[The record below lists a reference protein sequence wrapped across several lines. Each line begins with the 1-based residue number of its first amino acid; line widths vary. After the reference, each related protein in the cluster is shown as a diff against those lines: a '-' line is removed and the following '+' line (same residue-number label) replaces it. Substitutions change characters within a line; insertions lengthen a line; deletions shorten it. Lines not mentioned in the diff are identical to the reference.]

1 MKIRCFRFTFI
12 LVLLVL
18 LAGVLGTA
26 PDTAVAQDSGYSLT
40 ILHTNDVHG
49 RVAEF
54 DGFGSTCSDEDAAE
68 GNCFG
73 GVARRAT
80 MIDQIR
86 SEVDNVILVDGGDQ
100 FQGTLFYTQYK
111 GGAAERF
118 MNALGYDAMVVG
130 NHEFDDGPGTLGS
143 FARGVNFPV
152 LGTNVDVSNEPE
164 LAGDIENYTVLDV
177 GGEQIGIVGYVTEDT
192 ANLSSPGPNVVFN
205 NIESSVEEAVTELE
219 NMGINKIVALSHAGF
234 GRDQEVAAAVDG
246 IDVIVA
252 GHTNTYL
259 SNTDEDASGP
269 YPTVVDSPSGTPVLI
284 VSDYTWGMY
293 LGRLNVTFDDNGVPT
308 EWNGNPILLDSSV
321 QKDPDIEAQVQEMNA
336 PLQELRNEI
345 IGSASVDLN
354 GDRATCRFEEC
365 NLGNLIADAIVWATS
380 SEGTQIAFQ
389 NGGGIRAS
397 IPAGEISRGDVL
409 EVLPFGNTIATF
421 QLSGSDVVAALE
433 NGVSRAENPDNEGTG
448 RFAQVSGLRYT
459 WNPEQPVGSRIV
471 SVEVQNADG
480 TYSPI
485 DPNATYNVA
494 ANNFMRTGG
503 DDYTVFAENA
513 INPYDF
519 GDPLDE
525 AVADYIAAN
534 SPVAPDVEGRIQ
546 QTTEIGT
553 PAEDGEADGED
564 GEAPETLP
572 ETGGIP
578 VLFELLFI
586 SAGAALAGT
595 GVWLRRRR

>member
-1 MKIRCFRFTFI
+1 MKTRYVRFASI
-12 LVLLVL
+12 LILMVL
-18 LAGVLGTA
+18 LAGVLGAA
-26 PDTAVAQDSGYSLT
+26 PDTAVAQDGSYTLT
-40 ILHTNDVHG
+40 VLHTNDVHG

-54 DGFGSTCSDEDAAE
+54 DSFGSACGEEAAAAGE
-68 GNCFG
+68 CFG

-80 MIDQIR
+80 KIDEIR
-86 SEVDNVILVDGGDQ
+86 SEADNVILVDGGDQ
-100 FQGTLFYTQYK
+100 FQGTLFYTRYK

-118 MNALGYDAMVVG
+118 MNALGYDAMTLG

-143 FARGVNFPV
+143 FARGVNFPIMSA
-152 LGTNVDVSNEPE
+152 NVDVSNEPE
-164 LAGDIENYTVLDV
+164 LAGDIEDYTVLDV
-177 GGEQIGIVGYVTEDT
+177 GGEQIGIVGYTTEDT
-192 ANLSSPGPNVVFN
+192 AILSSPGPNVVFN
-205 NIESSVEEAVTELE
+205 DIESSVEAAVTELE

-269 YPTVVDSPSGTPVLI
+269 YPTVVDSPSGNPVLL

-293 LGRLNVTFDDNGVPT
+293 LGRLNVTFDENGVPT
-308 EWNGNPILLDSSV
+308 EWDGNPILLDSSV
-321 QKDPDIEAQVQEMNA
+321 EKDPDIEAQVQDLNA
-336 PLQELRNEI
+336 PLQELRNEV
-345 IGSASVDLN
+345 IGSTSVDLN

-380 SEGTQIAFQ
+380 GEDTQIAFQ

-397 IPAGEISRGDVL
+397 IPAGEISRGNVL
-409 EVLPFGNTIATF
+409 EVLPFGNTISTF
-421 QLSGSDVVAALE
+421 QLTGSDVVAALE

-471 SVEVQNADG
+471 SVEVKNADG
-480 TYSPI
+480 SYSPI

-513 INPYDF
+513 IDPYDF

-534 SPVAPDVEGRIQ
+534 SPVAPEVEGRIQ
-546 QTTEIGT
+546 KTTETGA
-553 PAEDGEADGED
+553 PAQEGDGE